1 MHFLIEYKE
10 KFSMSIK
17 IIKSAASITCLAAMS
32 AAAASSVSVYG
43 VIDTGFGVSKGKG
56 QAAKVQAI
64 SGGNAASRWGLK
76 GQEDLGGGNYVK
88 FVLEQGLKI
97 NNGEGQTAGVL
108 FDRDSLLIIGG
119 RWGELGFGRSGSL
132 MGTTGYF
139 GQFPKMSANPMACN
153 YLDAALI
160 GSLVNSGMLNNSVTY
175 QVKPTNTITLTAQY
189 SNGISTDEAKWAK
202 NNHYYGLSAQYK
214 DKGFNLGT
222 IFTVI
227 DYRQS
232 GVNNGADSDPTYNLF
247 FAINQTFGDTRV
259 HFDYQHVWN
268 SRSLGGGPNAFYA
281 KDLGFGS
288 TSAVKGS
295 KKGFRSDTFVIGA
308 STSLAGGRI
317 FGAFKWNMGKW
328 QGTSAVKHADRD
340 GNRWVASLKYQ
351 YPLSKRTLVYALG
364 TYARGTGMFDEAEAK
379 ATRLLTAFGVQ
390 HNF

>member
-1 MHFLIEYKE
+1 
-10 KFSMSIK
+10 MSIK
-17 IIKSAASITCLAAMS
+17 IIKSAAAITCLTAMS

-56 QAAKVQAI
+56 QTAKVQAI

-97 NNGEGQTAGVL
+97 NNGEGQTSGVL

-119 RWGELGFGRSGSL
+119 RWGELGLGRSGSL

-175 QVKPTNTITLTAQY
+175 QVKPTNTLTLTAQY

-214 DKGFNLGT
+214 NKGFNLGT

-232 GVNNGADSDPTYNLF
+232 GANNGADSDPTYNLF
-247 FAINQTFGDTRV
+247 FAVNQTFDQTRV

-288 TSAVKGS
+288 TAAVKGS
-295 KKGFRSDTFVIGA
+295 KKKASAQTHLSSVLVHRWPAAGFLVPSNGMWEN
-308 STSLAGGRI
+308 GREPVRR
-317 FGAFKWNMGKW
+317 KML
-328 QGTSAVKHADRD
+328 TV
-340 GNRWVASLKYQ
+340 
-351 YPLSKRTLVYALG
+351 T
-364 TYARGTGMFDEAEAK
+364 
-379 ATRLLTAFGVQ
+379 ATVGLLL
-390 HNF
+390 

>member
-1 MHFLIEYKE
+1 
-10 KFSMSIK
+10 MSIK
-17 IIKSAASITCLAAMS
+17 IIKSAAAITCLTAMS

-97 NNGEGQTAGVL
+97 NNGERQTSGVL

-119 RWGELGFGRSGSL
+119 RWGELGLGRSGSL

-175 QVKPTNTITLTAQY
+175 QVKPTNTLTLTAQY

-214 DKGFNLGT
+214 NKGFNLGT

-232 GVNNGADSDPTYNLF
+232 GANNGADSDPTYNLF
-247 FAINQTFGDTRV
+247 FAVNQTFD
-259 HFDYQHVWN
+259 HQHVWN

-288 TSAVKGS
+288 TAAVKGS

-308 STSLAGGRI
+308 STPLAGGRI
-317 FGAFKWNMGKW
+317 FGAFKWNVGKW
-328 QGTSAVKHADRD
+328 QGTSAKKDADRD

-364 TYARGTGMFDEAEAK
+364 TYARGTGMFNKAQAK

>member
-1 MHFLIEYKE
+1 
-10 KFSMSIK
+10 MSIK
-17 IIKSAASITCLAAMS
+17 IIKSAAAITCLTAMS

-97 NNGEGQTAGVL
+97 NNGEGQTSGVL

-119 RWGELGFGRSGSL
+119 RWGELGLGRSGSL

-175 QVKPTNTITLTAQY
+175 QVKPTNTLTLTAQY

-214 DKGFNLGT
+214 NK
-222 IFTVI
+222 
-227 DYRQS
+227 
-232 GVNNGADSDPTYNLF
+232 
-247 FAINQTFGDTRV
+247 
-259 HFDYQHVWN
+259 
-268 SRSLGGGPNAFYA
+268 
-281 KDLGFGS
+281 
-288 TSAVKGS
+288 
-295 KKGFRSDTFVIGA
+295 
-308 STSLAGGRI
+308 
-317 FGAFKWNMGKW
+317 
-328 QGTSAVKHADRD
+328 
-340 GNRWVASLKYQ
+340 
-351 YPLSKRTLVYALG
+351 
-364 TYARGTGMFDEAEAK
+364 
-379 ATRLLTAFGVQ
+379 
-390 HNF
+390 